1 MDFLAMCIEPEDPAF
16 GRMIIERDIVRRCTE
31 EANNFR
37 NLSREGSMA
46 SSPRTPPPSGAYRK
60 VNTKSLRPKPVRSLE
75 SESGYGTDTDRSDD
89 YLYSPSVSSG
99 PGWTALNTP
108 RSVASQQYPVLHPRY
123 QLSTSPCGQAPRSR
137 QAEAPNNSR
146 PAKRPR
152 MDAEFEYEDDDD
164 SSFRSSLDTP
174 MLDVAST
181 SCRSVSQETRA
192 AYLLLQL
199 KMDDTALDGEGGRR
213 RRAST

>member
-1 MDFLAMCIEPEDPAF
+1 MCIEPEDPAF

-31 EANNFR
+31 EANDFR

-46 SSPRTPPPSGAYRK
+46 SSPHTPPPSGGHRR
-60 VNTKSLRPKPVRSLE
+60 VNAKSLRPKPVRSLE

-108 RSVASQQYPVLHPRY
+108 RSVASQQYPLLHARY
-123 QLSTSPCGQAPRSR
+123 QLSTSPSGPAPRS
-137 QAEAPNNSR
+137 QQPEAPKKGR

-152 MDAEFEYEDDDD
+152 MDDESEYEDDG
-164 SSFRSSLDTP
+164 SSLQSSMDTP
-174 MLDVAST
+174 MLDVASV

-199 KMDDTALDGEGGRR
+199 KMDDTALDGERGRR